1 MSYRVVGRNYPL
13 VNEVHSDPRVRVR
26 LGNTA
31 HRRAADE
38 IGLVF
43 GVTEHAGGGQL
54 DEPSLGYRVVITRD
68 NMPYQR
74 THTPYCSKQADV

>member
-1 MSYRVVGRNYPL
+1 MPYRVVGRYYPL
-13 VNEVHSDPRVRVR
+13 VNEVHSDPRIRVC

-31 HRRAADE
+31 HRRAAHE

-54 DEPSLGYRVVITRD
+54 HEPSLGYREVVTRED
-68 NMPYQR
+68 MPYQR
-74 THTPYCSKQADV
+74 TRTPYCSKQADA